1 MAEMKY
7 VDLTADNLFDF
18 CEVLDAIGVESIF
31 NAFDRDDLAV
41 LQEKN
46 VAGADKA
53 SDGDAAGSKKMDV
66 EAIGFQ
72 VAMKIAGVLVKNLPK
87 ARNEIYGFLAGCM
100 VWDNGSK
107 VTTGELKAL
116 KINQFIKLVIG
127 LFKSEGI
134 ADFFKEVAEFAS
146 SAQSGLKSC

>member
-31 NAFDRDDLAV
+31 NAFDREDLAV

-46 VAGADKA
+46 VAEADKD
-53 SDGDAAGSKKMDV
+53 SDTVGGNKMDV

-72 VAMKIAGVLVKNLPK
+72 VAMKISGV
-87 ARNEIYGFLAGCM
+87 
-100 VWDNGSK
+100 
-107 VTTGELKAL
+107 
-116 KINQFIKLVIG
+116 
-127 LFKSEGI
+127 
-134 ADFFKEVAEFAS
+134 
-146 SAQSGLKSC
+146 

>member
-7 VDLTADNLFDF
+7 ADLTADNLFDF

-31 NAFDRDDLAV
+31 NAFDREDLAV

-46 VAGADKA
+46 VAEADKD
-53 SDGDAAGSKKMDV
+53 SDTVGGNKIDV

-72 VAMKIAGVLVKNLPK
+72 VAMKISGVLIKNLPK
-87 ARNEIYGFLAGCM
+87 ARNEIYSFLSGCLE
-100 VWDNGSK
+100 WDNGSK
-107 VTTGELKAL
+107 VTKDELKAL

-134 ADFFKEVAEFAS
+134 ADFFKEAVGFVN
-146 SAQSGLKSC
+146 SAQ